1 MFLIKNMM
9 SAKNYRVFHRCE
21 EHTLRMIWFH
31 IPMLPS
37 ATQEWIYLDLL
48 YMNVCVMSELD
59 SGTNESQVHQ
69 INNDQKKNGF
79 R

>member
-9 SAKNYRVFHRCE
+9 SAQNYRVFHRC

-31 IPMLPS
+31 IPMLPC

-48 YMNVCVMSELD
+48 DMKGCVMSELH
-59 SGTNESQVHQ
+59 SGTNESQVNH
-69 INNDQKKNGF
+69 
-79 R
+79 